1 MDFRMDFKAK
11 TPPKPCLKSIKI
23 QPEPITQ
30 ILWKLARH
38 AGESS
43 IFESPGRQNAPK
55 QAPQIPWKINWK
67 LNTFFNA
74 FLIDVKLWNDSKIAQ
89 KPS

>member
-1 MDFRMDFKAK
+1 MKVLMIFSIDFRMDFKAK
-11 TPPKPCLKSIKI
+11 MSPKTCQKCNEI

-43 IFESPGRQNAPK
+43 IFKGSGPQNAPK
-55 QAPQIPWKINWK
+55 HAPR
-67 LNTFFNA
+67 TH
-74 FLIDVKLWNDSKIAQ
+74 
-89 KPS
+89 